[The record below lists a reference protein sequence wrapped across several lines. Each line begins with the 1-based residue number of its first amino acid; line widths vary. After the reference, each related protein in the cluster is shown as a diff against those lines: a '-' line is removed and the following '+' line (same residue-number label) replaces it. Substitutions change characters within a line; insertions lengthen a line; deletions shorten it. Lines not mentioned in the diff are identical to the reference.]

1 MIRLLNRLLNLSS
14 GNNSAALTLQKASKP
29 KVDTYN
35 ASLSATGAYP
45 KEPQSASVGNRRKAK
60 LVMVTAH
67 NNNKFYDM
75 EENDN
80 GTFTVSY
87 GRVGGHCTQR
97 EYPIHLWESKQ
108 REKINKGYTDTTYLF
123 AEAQSLADFLE
134 IDNAVVNKLVNELIN
149 FAKQSVYRNYNVSS
163 EQVTLQ
169 QVKKAQ
175 SILDKLSKKINRRLD
190 VESFNDQLME
200 LYTIIPRRMAKVKEH
215 LITAPRNKNELK
227 EIEAKL
233 AEEQATLDVMRG
245 QVEMH
250 DQQAEQQLKPKTL
263 LEAFGLQIE
272 PVKDKELIKN
282 IKKMMGG
289 KRSHFKRAFKVI
301 NLKTQK
307 AFDEYVA
314 KSADQTTQL
323 FWHGSRNENW
333 LSILKTGLV
342 LRPAN
347 AIINGK
353 MFGYGLYFADRF
365 AKSLNYT
372 SLTGSFWAGGRQTK
386 GYLALFDTH
395 VGKQLKIKRHA
406 QWCCQ
411 LTDAELKK
419 KGRQYN
425 SVYAEGGVDLLN
437 NEYIIY
443 NQEQCTIRYI
453 VQVG

>member
-1 MIRLLNRLLNLSS
+1 MIRLLNRLLN
-14 GNNSAALTLQKASKP
+14 NNSAALTLQKASKP
-29 KVDTYN
+29 KID
-35 ASLSATGAYP
+35 AHSISLSASDTYSQ
-45 KEPQSASVGNRRKAK
+45 EPQSASVGKRRKAK

-80 GTFTVSY
+80 GTFTASY
-87 GRVGGHCTQR
+87 GRVGGHCTRR
-97 EYPIHLWESKQ
+97 EYPMHQWESKQ

-123 AEAQSLADFLE
+123 AEAQSLADFLAIE
-134 IDNAVVNKLVNELIN
+134 NPAINDLVNELIN
-149 FAKQSVYRNYNVSS
+149 FAQQSVYQNYNVSS
-163 EQVTLQ
+163 EQVTIQ

-175 SILDKLSKKINRRLD
+175 SILDKLSKKVKRKLD
-190 VESFNDQLME
+190 AEAFNEQLMD
-200 LYTIIPRRMAKVKEH
+200 LYTIIPRRMSKVKDH
-215 LITAPRNKNELK
+215 LITAPLNKKELE
-227 EIEAKL
+227 EIEDKL

-245 QVEMH
+245 QVEMN
-250 DQQAEQQLKPKTL
+250 DQKAEQQIKPKTL

-272 PVKDKELIKN
+272 PVQDKELIKN
-282 IKKMMGG
+282 IKKMMGK
-289 KRSHFKRAFKVI
+289 KRSNFKRAYKVI
-301 NLKTQK
+301 NLKTQE
-307 AFDEYVA
+307 AFDKYVA
-314 KSADQTTQL
+314 NSSNQSTQL

-372 SLTGSFWAGGRQTK
+372 SLAGSYWAGGNHSK
-386 GYLALFDTH
+386 GFLALYDTH

-406 QWCCQ
+406 DWCCK

-419 KGRQYN
+419 KGKKYN
-425 SVYAEGGVDLLN
+425 SVYAEGGVDLQN

-443 NQEQCTIRYI
+443 NQEQCTIRY
-453 VQVG
+453 VVEVG